1 MYSIKSGN
9 VSLSA
14 IITCAMLLAAPSA
27 GAQLLEEVVVTAQKR
42 EQNMQDVGIAVTAFS
57 GDMIKNLNYTNTVDI
72 TQQVPSMQL
81 FTYTPSLTI
90 LNIRGISQSNFQDN
104 LEAPIA
110 AYIDEAY
117 ISSMNMVGQQM
128 FDMERVEVLRGPQ
141 GTLFGRNATGGVVQY
156 VTRGATDEEFNGYI
170 EASYAEYDRRYVE
183 AAFGGALGSN
193 VRARIAGRWEKA
205 NGYVESLGEPVDFDA
220 MGIPQVPT
228 GAPPP
233 RDSHGAN
240 GFVLRASLQVDFSEQ
255 LLGDFRVTY
264 LEDSD
269 VPTGTYTWTPAEAD
283 FATGTGFGIPLA
295 PPSNPVTG
303 EISSDPRSH
312 YSDYEGYM
320 DRDGWNATA
329 KFTWDMNDNMTVE
342 SITNYQT
349 FDKFYTEDADAT
361 PIATIH
367 FPFDPAADFESWSQE
382 LRISGEAERVRWTV
396 GGFYFDQEMDNSV
409 FVSGVILTDHP
420 TGEIRA
426 DYQLDSENWSIF
438 GQAEFDLT
446 DQLTFIAGIRWSEDD
461 KSIDYTTTYTNV
473 DPAGYQIMADYCNC
487 GVPAS
492 VFQAGPFV
500 TYNSTSNPY
509 AATGDPGNTLN
520 YNDWAARFQLDYRP
534 NDDTLLFA
542 SVNRGIK
549 GGNWVVAT
557 LPDADGK
564 LRHEEEV
571 LWSYEVGGKFTL
583 FDGSA
588 RLNATAFY
596 YDYNDYQV
604 FSLINLA
611 PDVLNSDATAYGG
624 EVELALSPAENWDFN
639 FGVALLSSKVDETPT
654 VLDPEFRVEGD
665 LPQAPEISFNFLGR
679 HTWQV
684 AGGSMAVQ
692 LDGFIYGDHYLY
704 SAKNE
709 ANAED
714 GYGIL
719 NASISYTTAD
729 EKWKVTAWG
738 KNLTDSEYRIYLV
751 DIALAGFLEEIYGPP
766 QWFGGTISYSF

>member
-1 MYSIKSGN
+1 MYSVKSDRT
-9 VSLSA
+9 VLSA

-170 EASYAEYDRRYVE
+170 EASYAEYDRRSVE

-205 NGYVESLGEPVDFDA
+205 DGYVESLGTPVDFDE
-220 MGIPQVPT
+220 MGIPQAPT
-228 GAPPP
+228 GAEPP

-303 EISSDPRSH
+303 EVSSDPRSH

-409 FVSGVILTDHP
+409 FVSGVILTNHP
-420 TGEIRA
+420 TGEIQA

-446 DQLTFIAGIRWSEDD
+446 EQLTFIAGLRWSEDD
-461 KSIDYTTTYTNV
+461 KSIVYTTTYTNV
-473 DPAGYQIMADYCNC
+473 DPAGYQIMADYCGC

-509 AATGDPGNTLN
+509 AATGDPGPNLS

-583 FDGSA
+583 FNGSA

-596 YDYNDYQV
+596 YDY
-604 FSLINLA
+604 
-611 PDVLNSDATAYGG
+611 
-624 EVELALSPAENWDFN
+624 
-639 FGVALLSSKVDETPT
+639 K
-654 VLDPEFRVEGD
+654 
-665 LPQAPEISFNFLGR
+665 
-679 HTWQV
+679 
-684 AGGSMAVQ
+684 
-692 LDGFIYGDHYLY
+692 
-704 SAKNE
+704 
-709 ANAED
+709 
-714 GYGIL
+714 
-719 NASISYTTAD
+719 
-729 EKWKVTAWG
+729 
-738 KNLTDSEYRIYLV
+738 
-751 DIALAGFLEEIYGPP
+751 
-766 QWFGGTISYSF
+766 